1 MCGER
6 ESVCVKQRARGR
18 LLFLSSRAR
27 VCEET
32 APHNPP
38 LLFRLSTKPQ
48 GARARSLP
56 TPHALGVS
64 HTALDSRLSG
74 NRLRASCLA
83 RAARA
88 RVTWERVLLFP
99 PPRTRSLLVCIL
111 SPLCWCRA
119 TLLDPRTPPM
129 RLATLLVV
137 AAAAACAPRGARAD
151 DAASDGEWGV
161 ACVYVW
167 CCKWLFAWRGPVAR
181 VWGAREAAGGGS
193 AGETAAIGSSSWLPP
208 FLLLSH
214 PQNAP
219 CST

>member
-1 MCGER
+1 MWRER
-6 ESVCVKQRARGR
+6 VCVWEAESPRP
-18 LLFLSSRAR
+18 LVVSLFSSAC

-48 GARARSLP
+48 GARALSLP

-64 HTALDSRLSG
+64 PTALDSLLSG

-151 DAASDGEWGV
+151 DVASDGEWGV

-167 CCKWLFAWRGPVAR
+167 CCKWLFAWRMAW
-181 VWGAREAAGGGS
+181 VWGARETAGGGS